1 MAKDAGIIR
10 FDGEGYF
17 PSIKVSSLISSSIN
31 YLGPTDG
38 GLGHSHLWYGSVA
51 PPALLCI

>member
-31 YLGPTDG
+31 HLGPTDG